1 MKAVE
6 CGITTCRHNK
16 PFDQKYGHCQYPE
29 NIILK
34 FRIAAD
40 LGKGTIVMLECL
52 NMELP
57 EEAA

>member
-1 MKAVE
+1 MSIE
-6 CGITTCRHNK
+6 CGITTCRHNV
-16 PFDQKYGHCQYPE
+16 PMNQKYGECKCEE

-57 EEAA
+57 QDAA